1 MKSRDGVRGAP
12 MNRRKTVAFVAKIRM
27 MMWKFPSAAE
37 SKDGSAAAA
46 VAVSAVRPR
55 PAAFER
61 ARERFD
67 PLSHTSSDGRDF
79 PRAATPAPRLPLVRP
94 LADRPPPIA
103 ISRHLNPS
111 AAMPDAEAMYRVT
124 TDPSEGPKKFSIQ
137 TRVTSRGETAV
148 ILTGLDCAERVI
160 CHESVGFDLPE
171 GNFVFKLAPS
181 TAGILDQLLAQ
192 GALKIERVVDLGGRP
207 GPVCAL
213 TPGGAPQPPFEGDGA
228 AAANRAHH
236 AAATEA
242 SEASFFDTL
251 RKEAVSS
258 AAAAGTPPLQQ
269 RGGPPPG
276 AGGSGNAGADILAML
291 QGGGGGDA
299 GGPPPGAGPPLGM
312 GMAAAPP
319 PGMAMAPPPGMA
331 MAPPPGMAMAPP
343 PGMAMAPPP
352 GMPPPPGVGAG
363 QGSAPAAS
371 PGVSTPPVV
380 SRTLMP
386 RTTRGST
393 GGGRRLRGG
402 GEGSHDDGFFD
413 ASSGSRAT
421 SGNSSA
427 AGAAASAAPT
437 PSPLGG
443 GGLFSSPFGANAA
456 ATPPGDD
463 ALSALFSGA
472 GGGAGGAGA
481 KSSDGAGAGADILAM
496 LSGGGGKGKGGEKP
510 AASSGTPSSSE
521 DLLAMLGGG
530 GGGAEKSPKPPPPPG
545 GGKTLAELEGEM
557 KPPADGAGA
566 DDAVDLLRVLGAA
579 SAKKEEEDGLLSG
592 MDAGGALGLG
602 FLGISTDDNDFEL
615 PPRAAPAKKEEKKA
629 RNETGD
635 DGDAAVEDTD
645 SRIPTPDANPKAS
658 NSYSHARL
666 RELNVG
672 CESAPTGVELEMF
685 EAADKEKAAALA
697 AKEEAAKKAEKAAKE
712 AAKKAEKEAK
722 EAAKKAEKAEKEA
735 AKKAE
740 KEAKEAAKKAEKE
753 AKAAAPAKSRSTD
766 QLDDGPALGGALGL
780 GFLGITSVDDAQEET
795 APADAE
801 PPAEAPAPASTGMSV
816 RELAMALLAEL
827 RGLEDR
833 VEVAGDGEGA
843 MTALKLGAALEAIR
857 QEPFKSI

>member
-1 MKSRDGVRGAP
+1 

-213 TPGGAPQPPFEGDGA
+213 TPGGAPQPPS
-228 AAANRAHH
+228 RATAQPRRTRPSRRRHRG
-236 AAATEA
+236 
-242 SEASFFDTL
+242 FRGILL
-251 RKEAVSS
+251 RHPQER
-258 AAAAGTPPLQQ
+258 GRLLRRRRGHPPLQQ
-269 RGGPPPG
+269 RGGPPSRRGRKRKRRRRHPRHAPRRRRRRRRRTP
-276 AGGSGNAGADILAML
+276 AGR
-291 QGGGGGDA
+291 
-299 GGPPPGAGPPLGM
+299 GPPLGM

-331 MAPPPGMAMAPP
+331 AAPPPDMAMAPP
-343 PGMAMAPPP
+343 RAWPWPCLPACLPLPALALARAPPRRRLP
-352 GMPPPPGVGAG
+352 GSRPPRWSRERSCLARPAEARAVDVVFA
-363 QGSAPAAS
+363 AAAS
-371 PGVSTPPVV
+371 
-380 SRTLMP
+380 R
-386 RTTRGST
+386 
-393 GGGRRLRGG
+393 
-402 GEGSHDDGFFD
+402 SHDDGFFD

-427 AGAAASAAPT
+427 AGAAAASAAPT
-437 PSPLGG
+437 PAPLGG

-463 ALSALFSGA
+463 ALSALF
-472 GGGAGGAGA
+472 
-481 KSSDGAGAGADILAM
+481 
-496 LSGGGGKGKGGEKP
+496 
-510 AASSGTPSSSE
+510 
-521 DLLAMLGGG
+521 
-530 GGGAEKSPKPPPPPG
+530 
-545 GGKTLAELEGEM
+545 
-557 KPPADGAGA
+557 
-566 DDAVDLLRVLGAA
+566 
-579 SAKKEEEDGLLSG
+579 
-592 MDAGGALGLG
+592 
-602 FLGISTDDNDFEL
+602 
-615 PPRAAPAKKEEKKA
+615 PR
-629 RNETGD
+629 RRWRG
-635 DGDAAVEDTD
+635 
-645 SRIPTPDANPKAS
+645 R
-658 NSYSHARL
+658 RR
-666 RELNVG
+666 REIV
-672 CESAPTGVELEMF
+672 
-685 EAADKEKAAALA
+685 
-697 AKEEAAKKAEKAAKE
+697 
-712 AAKKAEKEAK
+712 
-722 EAAKKAEKAEKEA
+722 
-735 AKKAE
+735 
-740 KEAKEAAKKAEKE
+740 
-753 AKAAAPAKSRSTD
+753 
-766 QLDDGPALGGALGL
+766 
-780 GFLGITSVDDAQEET
+780 
-795 APADAE
+795 
-801 PPAEAPAPASTGMSV
+801 
-816 RELAMALLAEL
+816 
-827 RGLEDR
+827 
-833 VEVAGDGEGA
+833 
-843 MTALKLGAALEAIR
+843 
-857 QEPFKSI
+857 

>member
-67 PLSHTSSDGRDF
+67 PLSHTSSDGCDF

-258 AAAAGTPPLQQ
+258 PPPRAPSAAAAWRSTSR
-269 RGGPPPG
+269 RGRKRKRRRRHPRHAPRRRRRRRRRT
-276 AGGSGNAGADILAML
+276 
-291 QGGGGGDA
+291 
-299 GGPPPGAGPPLGM
+299 PPGAGPPLGM

-427 AGAAASAAPT
+427 AGAAAASAAPT

-697 AKEEAAKKAEKAAKE
+697 AKEEAAKKAEQ
-712 AAKKAEKEAK
+712 EAK

>member
-1 MKSRDGVRGAP
+1 

-213 TPGGAPQPPFEGDGA
+213 TPGGAPQPPSRAASA

-363 QGSAPAAS
+363 RGLRPG
-371 PGVSTPPVV
+371 GVSRGLDPPGGLANAHASHDPRKHGRWTSSSRRRRREPRRRFLRRVFGV
-380 SRTLMP
+380 SRHL
-386 RTTRGST
+386 GQLV
-393 GGGRRLRGG
+393 GGGSRRRLRRPDPVASRRRGTLLQSLRRERGG
-402 GEGSHDDGFFD
+402 D
-413 ASSGSRAT
+413 ATRRRRSLR
-421 SGNSSA
+421 
-427 AGAAASAAPT
+427 
-437 PSPLGG
+437 
-443 GGLFSSPFGANAA
+443 
-456 ATPPGDD
+456 
-463 ALSALFSGA
+463 ALFRRRRWRG
-472 GGGAGGAGA
+472 
-481 KSSDGAGAGADILAM
+481 
-496 LSGGGGKGKGGEKP
+496 
-510 AASSGTPSSSE
+510 
-521 DLLAMLGGG
+521 
-530 GGGAEKSPKPPPPPG
+530 
-545 GGKTLAELEGEM
+545 
-557 KPPADGAGA
+557 
-566 DDAVDLLRVLGAA
+566 R
-579 SAKKEEEDGLLSG
+579 
-592 MDAGGALGLG
+592 
-602 FLGISTDDNDFEL
+602 
-615 PPRAAPAKKEEKKA
+615 R
-629 RNETGD
+629 R
-635 DGDAAVEDTD
+635 
-645 SRIPTPDANPKAS
+645 
-658 NSYSHARL
+658 
-666 RELNVG
+666 REIV
-672 CESAPTGVELEMF
+672 
-685 EAADKEKAAALA
+685 
-697 AKEEAAKKAEKAAKE
+697 
-712 AAKKAEKEAK
+712 
-722 EAAKKAEKAEKEA
+722 
-735 AKKAE
+735 
-740 KEAKEAAKKAEKE
+740 
-753 AKAAAPAKSRSTD
+753 
-766 QLDDGPALGGALGL
+766 
-780 GFLGITSVDDAQEET
+780 
-795 APADAE
+795 
-801 PPAEAPAPASTGMSV
+801 
-816 RELAMALLAEL
+816 
-827 RGLEDR
+827 
-833 VEVAGDGEGA
+833 
-843 MTALKLGAALEAIR
+843 
-857 QEPFKSI
+857 

>member
-67 PLSHTSSDGRDF
+67 PLSHTSSDGCDF

-213 TPGGAPQPPFEGDGA
+213 TPGGAPQPPS
-228 AAANRAHH
+228 RATAQPRRPRPSRRRHRG
-236 AAATEA
+236 
-242 SEASFFDTL
+242 FRGILL
-251 RKEAVSS
+251 RHPQERGRLLRRRRGHPS
-258 AAAAGTPPLQQ
+258 AAAAWRSTSRRGRKRKRRRRHPRHAPRRRRRRRRRTPAG
-269 RGGPPPG
+269 RGPSSRNGHGRRPASGHGHGPPSGHGHGPASGYGHGPAPG
-276 AGGSGNAGADILAML
+276 HGHGPASRHASPSRRWRWPGLRPGGVSRGLDPPGGLANAHASHDPRKHGRWTSSSRRRRREPRRRFLRRVFGVSRHLGQLVGGGS
-291 QGGGGGDA
+291 
-299 GGPPPGAGPPLGM
+299 
-312 GMAAAPP
+312 
-319 PGMAMAPPPGMA
+319 
-331 MAPPPGMAMAPP
+331 
-343 PGMAMAPPP
+343 
-352 GMPPPPGVGAG
+352 
-363 QGSAPAAS
+363 
-371 PGVSTPPVV
+371 
-380 SRTLMP
+380 R
-386 RTTRGST
+386 
-393 GGGRRLRGG
+393 RRLRRP
-402 GEGSHDDGFFD
+402 DPV
-413 ASSGSRAT
+413 ASRRR
-421 SGNSSA
+421 
-427 AGAAASAAPT
+427 
-437 PSPLGG
+437 
-443 GGLFSSPFGANAA
+443 GLFSSPFGANAA

-615 PPRAAPAKKEEKKA
+615 PLAPRPRRKRRRRRGTRPAT
-629 RNETGD
+629 TG
-635 DGDAAVEDTD
+635 TRRL
-645 SRIPTPDANPKAS
+645 RIPTRVSPRPMRTRRLPTRTRMRDFAS
-658 NSYSHARL
+658 
-666 RELNVG
+666 
-672 CESAPTGVELEMF
+672 
-685 EAADKEKAAALA
+685 
-697 AKEEAAKKAEKAAKE
+697 
-712 AAKKAEKEAK
+712 
-722 EAAKKAEKAEKEA
+722 
-735 AKKAE
+735 
-740 KEAKEAAKKAEKE
+740 
-753 AKAAAPAKSRSTD
+753 
-766 QLDDGPALGGALGL
+766 
-780 GFLGITSVDDAQEET
+780 
-795 APADAE
+795 
-801 PPAEAPAPASTGMSV
+801 
-816 RELAMALLAEL
+816 
-827 RGLEDR
+827 
-833 VEVAGDGEGA
+833 
-843 MTALKLGAALEAIR
+843 
-857 QEPFKSI
+857 